1 LVIPYPKQMVYHLER
16 QREVELLH
24 MRVHEHAL
32 SPPLLHTRGIPKAVL
47 RQLGYTLLCTGAGLR
62 FEHHYLDTPIL
73 NSPLPSANA
82 V

>member
-1 LVIPYPKQMVYHLER
+1 MVYHLER

-32 SPPLLHTRGIPKAVL
+32 SPPSYIRGGIPKAVL

-62 FEHHYLDTPIL
+62 FEHHYLLGKQLERLLWRRHEPALDSGPH
-73 NSPLPSANA
+73 
-82 V
+82 